1 MVCELSNSRLNLEQ
15 IHFFLIHLIF
25 TFHQYLEPVL
35 GWNGVG
41 EGWVQ
46 HELRVVIVKKD
57 LVGVTLRVSSHWVPS
72 NVSTGTC
79 KYTLLALMFVSCEV
93 TYLEKC

>member
-1 MVCELSNSRLNLEQ
+1 MVEIVVPKDGWDGVRECQ
-15 IHFFLIHLIF
+15 I
-25 TFHQYLEPVL
+25 E
-35 GWNGVG
+35 
-41 EGWVQ
+41 

-57 LVGVTLRVSSHWVPS
+57 LVGVKLRVSSHWVPS